1 MNTLQIQD
9 SFEPY
14 YADRNEPAD
23 KPSAAK
29 VREQGEQRKALNRF
43 KDELRKSDEKD

>member
-14 YADRNEPAD
+14 YADRNEPAY
-23 KPSAAK
+23 KPAPK
-29 VREQGEQRKALNRF
+29 VREQTEQRKVLDRL
-43 KDELRKSDEKD
+43 KDKLRKSDDKT